1 MNCIECG
8 NPKVH
13 VKKYQLC
20 QTCNSRKWRRENPD
34 KYLIGRTRWY
44 EENKE
49 KEIAKAIAWNKAN
62 PAAYKKNR
70 AKWSKES
77 NYTMNRYNSDL
88 NFKLKVILRN
98 RLLQSVK
105 TDAKAGSAVSDLGC
119 SIEDFKKYL
128 EAKFIIGMTWD
139 NIGQWH
145 LDHVVPLASFDLT
158 DRAQFLKACHYSN
171 MQPLWKE
178 DNLKKSDSV

>member
-8 NPKVH
+8 NSKIK
-13 VKKYQLC
+13 VKKDQLC
-20 QTCNSRKWRRENPD
+20 SGCVSRKWRRENPK
-34 KYLIGRTRWY
+34 KYSSY
-44 EENKE
+44 QEQYYKDNKE
-49 KEIAKAIAWNKAN
+49 KIIEYSLEWQKAN
-62 PAAYKKNR
+62 PDKYKKIR
-70 AKWSKES
+70 SEWDKRVKPQ
-77 NYTMNRYNSDL
+77 TIRYHNDL
-88 NFKLKVILRN
+88 NFRLRKLLRT